1 MYEAIEARL
10 GYQFSDQSLLEQALT
25 HASLEGAKHYERL
38 EFLGDAVFGCTI
50 SQWLYEEHPN
60 AHEGRLSHMRARL
73 VRGETQSKIAKSTGL
88 EAAVRFGPAFKKDQ
102 RHVLEKVL
110 GQTLE
115 AVIGAV
121 FMDGGYEAAEQCIR
135 KIVAPEWATIAS
147 ISDDDLKD
155 SKSKLQEL
163 LVAKGVGTRPNYNTT
178 TLGWDPAAA
187 QSIFQCTCA
196 IQWVDGGTITADA
209 QGSQK
214 KYAEQEAAK
223 VLLKQLEHKSGK
235 HRST

>member
-60 AHEGRLSHMRARL
+60 AHEGRLSNMRTRL
-73 VRGETQSKIAKSTGL
+73 VRGATQSKIARSIGL
-88 EAAVRFGPAFKKDQ
+88 EAAVRLGPSFKKDQ
-102 RHVLEKVL
+102 RCVPEKAL
-110 GQTLE
+110 GQALE

-121 FMDGGYEAAEQCIR
+121 FMDGGYEAAGQCIR
-135 KIVAPEWATIAS
+135 KILAPEWAIIAG
-147 ISDDDLKD
+147 ISNDDLKN
-155 SKSKLQEL
+155 SKNKLQEL
-163 LVAKGVGTRPNYNTT
+163 LMAKGVGTHPNYNTT
-178 TLGWDPAAA
+178 RLGSDQAAGK
-187 QSIFQCTCA
+187 SIFRCTCA
-196 IQWVDGGTITADA
+196 IQWVDGSTITADA
-209 QGSQK
+209 QGLQK